1 MREIVAELRKVY
13 VVGTK
18 VMLDRMVDEPNK
30 EMVSGL
36 TGIVTGV
43 DDGGSIHVKW
53 ENGSSLAVLYKVDA
67 CHII

>member
-13 VVGTK
+13 VEGTK

-30 EMVSGL
+30 EMVPGL
-36 TGIVTGV
+36 KGIVTGV